1 MDKVKPD
8 FALLLRPTED
18 KSWSWY
24 FHIDATVVMFEGD
37 RILNPSDD
45 TPRTAPEE
53 CAMANLRIHSQAGAD
68 MVRDGERG
76 LYAWS
81 FEYHDAY
88 TVDLPRAEIMV
99 KTLRDIRRKMDKVD
113 ARLGSADRFA
123 TYVMRVALAL
133 DISKFVVLSGTTYD
147 DYRVLDNGSAIY
159 WIDAQERGFIDK
171 VNGKVD

>member
-1 MDKVKPD
+1 MNRVKPE

-24 FHIDATVVMFEGD
+24 FHIDATVVMCEGD

-99 KTLRDIRRKMDKVD
+99 KTLRDIGRRMDKVD

-123 TYVMRVALAL
+123 TDGMRVALAL
-133 DISKFVVLSGTTYD
+133 DISKFVVLNGTTYD
-147 DYRVLDNGSAIY
+147 A
-159 WIDAQERGFIDK
+159 
-171 VNGKVD
+171 